1 MRKNGGKRREIRVMK
16 TMKWIAIGM
25 GIALGMLG
33 TAGAVQGQSPNAAA
47 PSLQDLLKTQYKLTR
62 AGSDSGGFKVLEPG
76 TVVVTKNSGIMATAN
91 AGPHTP
97 SKDLFGLCNN
107 TLKHGALS
115 VKKGCSTT
123 SLGAKFLPLGDKL
136 YITKFE
142 VKEKDNKI
150 SFNLVECDTCN
161 GTSGSM
167 KVEISFEFEPKF
179 LDTAEP
185 GQVTDV
191 IGQVF
196 APDPEATRAA
206 AAGEVTA
213 PPAGTQPAQAQ
224 AAPLAQP
231 AAQPAA
237 KSGPTVKMGDTPQ
250 QVIAILGNPIGVK
263 PGGGLVIYQ
272 FKDFK
277 VIFVGGRVAGVE

>member
-1 MRKNGGKRREIRVMK
+1 MK
-16 TMKWIAIGM
+16 TVKWSAIGL
-25 GIALGMLG
+25 GIALGLLG
-33 TAGAVQGQSPNAAA
+33 TASAVQGQSPDAAA
-47 PSLQDLLKTQYKLTR
+47 PTLQDLLKTQYKLTR

-76 TVVVTKNSGIMATAN
+76 TVVVTKNPAIMATEN

-107 TLKHGALS
+107 TFKHGALS
-115 VKKGCSTT
+115 VKRGCAAA
-123 SLGAKFLPLGDKL
+123 SLGAKFLPVGDKL

-167 KVEISFEFEPKF
+167 KVEVSFEFAPKF

-196 APDPEATRAA
+196 APDAEATRAA
-206 AAGEVTA
+206 AAGEVAA
-213 PPAGTQPAQAQ
+213 PPASAAQPAQAD
-224 AAPLAQP
+224 AAPPPAPP
-231 AAQPAA
+231 AAA
-237 KSGPTVKMGDTPQ
+237 GPTVKMGDTPQ

-263 PGGGLVIYQ
+263 PGGGKVVYQ
-272 FKDFK
+272 YKDFK

>member
-1 MRKNGGKRREIRVMK
+1 MK
-16 TMKWIAIGM
+16 TVKWIAIGM
-25 GIALGMLG
+25 RIALGMLG
-33 TAGAVQGQSPNAAA
+33 TAGVVQGQSPDAAA

-76 TVVVTKNSGIMATAN
+76 TVVVTKNPGVMATAN
-91 AGPHTP
+91 SGPHVP

-107 TLKHGALS
+107 TFKHGALS
-115 VKKGCSTT
+115 VKKGCAST
-123 SLGAKFLPLGDKL
+123 SLGARFLPVGDKL

-167 KVEISFEFEPKF
+167 KVEISFEFAPKF
-179 LDTAEP
+179 LDSAEP

-206 AAGEVTA
+206 AAGEVT
-213 PPAGTQPAQAQ
+213 PPAAAAQPAQAE
-224 AAPLAQP
+224 AAPVAQPSAQP
-231 AAQPAA
+231 AD

-263 PGGGLVIYQ
+263 PGGGKVIYQ
-272 FKDFK
+272 YKDFK

>member
-1 MRKNGGKRREIRVMK
+1 MK
-16 TMKWIAIGM
+16 TLKWIAIGIWT
-25 GIALGMLG
+25 GLGMMG
-33 TAGAVQGQSPNAAA
+33 MAGAVQGQSPDAAA

-62 AGSDSGGFKVLEPG
+62 VGSDSGGFKVLEPG
-76 TVVVTKNSGIMATAN
+76 TVVVAKNPAIMATAN
-91 AGPHTP
+91 AGPHVP

-107 TLKHGALS
+107 TFKHGALS
-115 VKKGCSTT
+115 VKKGCATT
-123 SLGAKFLPLGDKL
+123 SLGAKFLPVGDKL

-167 KVEISFEFEPKF
+167 KVEISFEFAPKF

-191 IGQVF
+191 IGEVF
-196 APDPEATRAA
+196 YPDAAATRAA
-206 AAGEVTA
+206 AAGEVAA
-213 PPAGTQPAQAQ
+213 PPASA
-224 AAPLAQP
+224 AQP
-231 AAQPAA
+231 TQADAAAQPASQPA
-237 KSGPTVKMGDTPQ
+237 ATGPTVKMGDTPQ

-263 PGGGLVIYQ
+263 PGGGKVVYQ
-272 FKDFK
+272 YKDFK

>member
-1 MRKNGGKRREIRVMK
+1 V
-16 TMKWIAIGM
+16 
-25 GIALGMLG
+25 
-33 TAGAVQGQSPNAAA
+33 
-47 PSLQDLLKTQYKLTR
+47 
-62 AGSDSGGFKVLEPG
+62 GSDSSGFKVLEPG
-76 TVVVTKNSGIMATAN
+76 TVVVTRNPGIMATAN
-91 AGPHTP
+91 SGPHVP

-107 TLKHGALS
+107 TFKHGALS
-115 VKKGCSTT
+115 VKKGCATT
-123 SLGAKFLPLGDKL
+123 SFGAKFLPVGDKL

-167 KVEISFEFEPKF
+167 KVEVTFEFAPKF

-196 APDPEATRAA
+196 YPDAEATRAA
-206 AAGEVTA
+206 AAGEVTP
-213 PPAGTQPAQAQ
+213 PPAAAGQPAVAD
-224 AAPLAQP
+224 AAPVAPP

-237 KSGPTVKMGDTPQ
+237 AAGPSVKMGDTPQ

-263 PGGGLVIYQ
+263 PGGGKVVYQ
-272 FKDFK
+272 YKDFK
-277 VIFVGGRVAGVE
+277 VVFVGGRVAGVE